1 MCYTWYNNTMIKEKS
16 NSKTS
21 KVKLNKESQNIYNPN
36 IDKQNKDS
44 QNKDSQNKDSQN
56 KDSQN
61 KDAQNKDSQK
71 KKMSK
76 KKKARLAAMVAV
88 VLDICIIFILVYS
101 VVQTNGRLSEANS
114 KLNYL
119 SDNTDILM
127 SEVNNLHTE
136 FGTMLEDEAS
146 LLESCSIEV
155 VDTDFRQGV
164 YTVDVTVIPK
174 EYTEKTQSTIYFGT
188 RELKLKLEGYKFV
201 GKTVLPL
208 SETYKDNVT
217 VLFVDGNKRRT
228 EQLTAFDGLY
238 NDFDGILTAGTKE
251 LPKYKDGKLKLSS
264 PIDYEL
270 DGKSRFEF
278 KRFELAI
285 RVNGIEIS
293 KFDMTAT
300 NRNEKSD
307 EKKDTE
313 KSETPGDLATTS
325 LEKNISNSITG
336 TYVSNEDIVV
346 PEDANVRIY
355 FRAVTTE
362 GFRFEFD
369 VFNGKTKKD
378 GEEGFEDSEDYFK
391 SNACVYDVRSGKLE
405 LQNE

>member
-1 MCYTWYNNTMIKEKS
+1 MIKEK
-16 NSKTS
+16 NISKTS
-21 KVKLNKESQNIYNPN
+21 KVKLNKEGQNTDNQN
-36 IDKQNKDS
+36 IDKQNKDTH
-44 QNKDSQNKDSQN
+44 NIDSR
-56 KDSQN
+56 
-61 KDAQNKDSQK
+61 K

-76 KKKARLAAMVAV
+76 KKKARLAAMVGV
-88 VLDICIIFILVYS
+88 VLNVCIIFILVYS
-101 VVQTNGRLSEANS
+101 IVQTNERLSEANS

-136 FGTMLEDEAS
+136 FGAMLEDEAS

-155 VDTDFRQGV
+155 TDTDFREGV

-188 RELKLKLEGYKFV
+188 RELKLKLEGYKFI

-228 EQLTAFDGLY
+228 EQLTAFDGLS
-238 NDFDGILTAGTKE
+238 NDFEGILTAGTKE
-251 LPKYKDGKLKLSS
+251 VPKYKDGKLKLSS

-285 RVNGIEIS
+285 RVNGMEIS

-300 NRNEKSD
+300 NRNEKPD
-307 EKKDTE
+307 ESKDTE
-313 KSETPGDLATTS
+313 KTERPGDLATTS

-378 GEEGFEDSEDYFK
+378 GEEGFEESEDYFK

-405 LQNE
+405 LQSE